1 MYIIIHLFIRENY
14 GSVVYK
20 GKAFVISIPFI
31 FELHS
36 FLIQIT
42 QIGFPSQILFSPSH
56 LFFQF
61 NNRLPLS
68 SHSLCPSP
76 LRSLCLGLPLFIN
89 IAESGFWNN
98 KNYFWV
104 PIAILGH
111 YFAHSKLLVHLSQDR
126 ILILFFRKTDTNCEF
141 INSLWID
148 NSYIGIETVTFVL
161 LI

>member
-76 LRSLCLGLPLFIN
+76 FGLFVWVFLCSSILQKVDFGIIIMHESYLSLSLSLYIY
-89 IAESGFWNN
+89 IY
-98 KNYFWV
+98 K
-104 PIAILGH
+104 
-111 YFAHSKLLVHLSQDR
+111 SKLHLN
-126 ILILFFRKTDTNCEF
+126 F
-141 INSLWID
+141 
-148 NSYIGIETVTFVL
+148 
-161 LI
+161 